1 LTKIPQSM
9 PRSMADF
16 AAYGVAYGVLA
27 DIEGPDGFVYKGKLY
42 VCGDKNAGENFR
54 TDLDNN
60 IEKAD
65 TNWQKLSGVL
75 VSALL
80 VNIIAPAPC

>member
-1 LTKIPQSM
+1 M

-65 TNWQKLSGVL
+65 TNWQKLSG
-75 VSALL
+75 S
-80 VNIIAPAPC
+80 